1 METRATNVY
10 LINKFLLEEGL
21 ENYTNLVALAN
32 KAGIKP
38 RVLQEA
44 RRGFPLNE
52 EYCVKLCAELQIP
65 FEEMCKEKPRKKM
78 YGSHH
83 EEYLQEGEKM
93 MIGLKNR
100 ILSQAKGKDLEKML
114 DELIVEASYLGVNAH
129 KNGNAEFIETAA
141 RKRRGQLEERK

>member
-1 METRATNVY
+1 METRATKVF

-65 FEEMCKEKPRKKM
+65 FEEMCKEKPRKKL
-78 YGSHH
+78 YGNQDDF
-83 EEYLQEGEKM
+83 LQEGEKM
-93 MIGLKNR
+93 MVGLKSK

-141 RKRRGQLEERK
+141 RKRRGLLEERK